1 MSHDNTTVQM
11 PSGNFKGSKRRSKK
25 SEKWNEKE
33 YYINKF
39 LEKHRLKMQRE

>member
-1 MSHDNTTVQM
+1 M

-39 LEKHRLKMQRE
+39 AKGVEYWKKNTEINQFPYT